1 MRRPSL
7 LGAVKL
13 LLPMV
18 LVFAGLLIVLV
29 RLLEQGNLSA
39 PVEELLVGMKLR
51 FEPADP
57 ARAHLLGISDGDTV
71 RVRVADYDETRLR
84 LQGVDAPERDQPFG
98 RAATRCLDDILRGG
112 ALTVDVYELDKYD
125 RLVGSLY
132 VDGERVDVQLVERGC
147 AWWYRRYAP
156 FDMELLS
163 AQRRAK
169 EARVGLWAD
178 PNPIEPERWRH
189 RN

>member
-1 MRRPSL
+1 MRRPSVRR
-7 LGAVKL
+7 AVKL

-18 LVFAGLLIVLV
+18 LVFAALLVALA

-39 PVEELLVGMKLR
+39 PVEDLLVGMKLR

-57 ARAHLLGISDGDTV
+57 SRAQLLSISDGDTV
-71 RVRVADYDETRLR
+71 RVRVAGYQETRLR

-98 RAATRCLDDILRGG
+98 RAASRCLDDVLRGG
-112 ALTVDVYELDKYD
+112 TLTVEVHELDKYD

-132 VDGERVDVQLVERGC
+132 VAGERVDVQLVERGC

-156 FDMELLS
+156 FDVELMS

-169 EARVGLWAD
+169 DARVGLWAD
-178 PNPIEPERWRH
+178 PYPIEPERWRH